1 MRFDVKALKGRETA
15 LLTVEASSADDART
29 QALRQ
34 GYTVVSCAAQSLQPF
49 AFFKRQTPFPISLFS
64 QELLSLLQAGLN
76 LVEAISALAEKESRH
91 EIKKIFDGL
100 LRSLREGRSLSTA
113 MEQLPHIFPP
123 FYIATLRSSE
133 HSGNL
138 HEALVHYIAYQAQM
152 ELLKKK
158 IVSASIYPVLL
169 LVVGALVMV
178 FLMAYVV
185 PRFSG
190 IYESSGQDIPLL
202 SRALLSWGIFIQ
214 NHGSSALLALV
225 SLTSIAGYAATRASV
240 RGWCVRQL
248 WRIPTLGERMR
259 LYELTRFYRTVAML
273 LRGGIPV
280 VTALEMVSGLLQTA
294 MRTRLTAATS
304 HIRNGCS
311 ISDALDREGL
321 STPVAQRLLLVGERS
336 GEMGEMMNRIAAFYD
351 EEMAR
356 WVEWFTRIFEP
367 ALMAVIGLVIGF
379 IVILMYLPIFELAGN
394 IQ

>member
-1 MRFDVKALKGRETA
+1 
-15 LLTVEASSADDART
+15 
-29 QALRQ
+29 
-34 GYTVVSCAAQSLQPF
+34 
-49 AFFKRQTPFPISLFS
+49 
-64 QELLSLLQAGLN
+64 
-76 LVEAISALAEKESRH
+76 
-91 EIKKIFDGL
+91 
-100 LRSLREGRSLSTA
+100 
-113 MEQLPHIFPP
+113 
-123 FYIATLRSSE
+123 
-133 HSGNL
+133 
-138 HEALVHYIAYQAQM
+138 VHYIAYQAQM

-169 LVVGALVMV
+169 LAVGALVMV

-214 NHGSSALLALV
+214 NHGNGALLALV
-225 SLTSIAGYAATRASV
+225 SFAIIAGYASTRASV

-280 VTALEMVSGLLQTA
+280 VTALDMVSGLLQTA
-294 MRTRLTAATS
+294 MRGRLTAATN